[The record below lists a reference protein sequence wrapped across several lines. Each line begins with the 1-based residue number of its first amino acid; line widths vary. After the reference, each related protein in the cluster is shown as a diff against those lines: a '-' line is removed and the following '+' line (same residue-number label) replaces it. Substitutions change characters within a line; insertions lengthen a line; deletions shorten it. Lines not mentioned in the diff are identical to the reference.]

1 MEPLVVQLDNQGLI
15 CNDTGWK
22 LKDAIRRNMPE
33 DCQKTPM
40 SLARDLLKKASNE
53 LKSTH
58 VMEYTLRDGTT
69 ILFYRTLP
77 TYHTIEKVVEAWK
90 RNQHSK
96 EPANGQ

>member
-1 MEPLVVQLDNQGLI
+1 MEPLVVQLDRQGLI

-22 LKDAIRRNMPE
+22 LKEAVRRNMPE
-33 DCQKTPM
+33 DSKKSPM
-40 SLARDLLKKASNE
+40 SLASDILKKANNE

-77 TYHTIEKVVEAWK
+77 MYHTIEMVVEAWK
-90 RNQHSK
+90 RK
-96 EPANGQ
+96 ELINGR

>member
-1 MEPLVVQLDNQGLI
+1 MELLVLQLDRQGLI

-22 LKDAIRRNMPE
+22 LKEAVRRNMPE
-33 DCQKTPM
+33 DCQKSPM
-40 SLARDLLKKASNE
+40 SLASDILKKASNE

-77 TYHTIEKVVEAWK
+77 MYYTIEKVVEAWK
-90 RNQHSK
+90 RSNPSK
-96 EPANGQ
+96 EPVNAQ